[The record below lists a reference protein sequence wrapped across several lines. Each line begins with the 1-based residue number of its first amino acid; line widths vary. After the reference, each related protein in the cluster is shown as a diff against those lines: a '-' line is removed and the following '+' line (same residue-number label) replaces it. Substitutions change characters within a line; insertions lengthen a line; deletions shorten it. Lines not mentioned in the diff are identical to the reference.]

1 MSSLRSGRS
10 FVAAA
15 VVCTLTVAALAPSV
29 RADDRSVRTELEA
42 LYAHYAQIVKQD
54 DRYALKRFFLDH
66 TTSDFRG
73 KSENGRTL
81 SREDAMANLNQEAM
95 AAARF
100 IGQDYRILK
109 LTVKGSEAVVLYKDH
124 TTAVVDDPQGN
135 THKID
140 ATSTVQD
147 TWVKTPE
154 GWKTR
159 LTEILASK
167 TLLDGRE
174 FKIRQ
179 LRSRRTSRRR

>member
-1 MSSLRSGRS
+1 MSSLRSRRS

-15 VVCTLTVAALAPSV
+15 TVCTLSAAALAPSV

-42 LYAHYAQIVKQD
+42 LYAQYARIVKQD

-73 KSENGRTL
+73 TSENGRTL
-81 SREDAMANLNQEAM
+81 SREDAVAGLHQVAIG
-95 AAARF
+95 AARF
-100 IGQDYRILK
+100 IGQEYGILK
-109 LTVKGSEAVVLYKDH
+109 LTVKGNQAAVLYKGH
-124 TTAVVDDPQGN
+124 TTAVADDPQAN
-135 THKID
+135 THKIE
-140 ATSTVQD
+140 AMTTVRD

-159 LTEILASK
+159 LSEILASK

-179 LRSRRTSRRR
+179 LRSRRTARRR